1 MDMAVRLLLR
11 ADEILLFFIAGVG
24 MLMGDGAFFYGAE
37 KLLFPDGLIAFIGVG
52 MLFKTAEGRL

>member
-1 MDMAVRLLLR
+1 MGMAVRLLQG

-24 MLMGDGAFFYGAE
+24 MLMHAAFFYGTE